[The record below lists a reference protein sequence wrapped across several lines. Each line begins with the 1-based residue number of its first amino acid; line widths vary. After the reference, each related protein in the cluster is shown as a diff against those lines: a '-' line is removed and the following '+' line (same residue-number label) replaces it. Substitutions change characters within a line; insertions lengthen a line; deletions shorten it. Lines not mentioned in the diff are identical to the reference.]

1 MHNATIS
8 VSSSPSPINFH
19 GQTLFAIKD
28 NGGNVFVAMKPV
40 VEGMGLSWSRQRK
53 KLQDNSRKYGCGLMA
68 IPSDGGEQDALCIPL
83 TKLNAWL
90 FSVNPEKVRK
100 DIRPNI
106 IRYQEECAFVLY
118 EYWHNGVAA
127 NPRAAIPSHAPATTP
142 EVKPRKPRLI
152 PITKHVLK
160 SDVIT
165 GVKAYAAAQG
175 KEPDKWMYR
184 EFFGYMRS
192 DANAYWD
199 GLTDDKAVI
208 ALKYTRERFDRFIAN
223 LKGDPV
229 DWRPIS
235 EDGKHVIS
243 RAAMRD
249 DAKALAAPLDANA
262 AMLPP
267 ADYLATQPA
276 ITAPTVPTF
285 ADLPESEKSKRV
297 IMAQMDNLDKVYSAL
312 DDYLYESRRIIAAEA
327 DKLTK
332 GLPAGERAGRKAIA
346 AELRTS
352 YGNHTHAMLA
362 AVNSIRA
369 VLRVTAT
376 SSGLILPAKG
386 RAKPIKAKAIPAQA
400 ATPSLPA

>member
-1 MHNATIS
+1 MATES
-8 VSSSPSPINFH
+8 ATTSLSPVDFH
-19 GQTLFAIKD
+19 GQTLFLVERD
-28 NGGNVFVAMKPV
+28 GQPFTPMKPI
-40 VEGMGLSWSRQRK
+40 VEGMGLDWAGQFTKLKEKSDRFCIAIIPIQMPGDDQNRDVLFMPLRKLPAWLLGINPKKVRPAIRK
-53 KLQDNSRKYGCGLMA
+53 KVTLYQKECD
-68 IPSDGGEQDALCIPL
+68 DALWDYW
-83 TKLNAWL
+83 TKGQAT
-90 FSVNPEKVRK
+90 
-100 DIRPNI
+100 
-106 IRYQEECAFVLY
+106 
-118 EYWHNGVAA
+118 
-127 NPRAAIPSHAPATTP
+127 NPRAALPSQAQAPTP
-142 EVKPRKPRLI
+142 AVKPRKPRLI
-152 PITKHVLK
+152 PITKYVLK
-160 SDVIT
+160 ADVMT

-175 KEPDKWMYR
+175 REPDKWMYR
-184 EFFGYMRS
+184 EFLGYMKS

-223 LKGDPV
+223 LKGAPV

-243 RAAMRD
+243 RAAMRE
-249 DAKALAAPLDANA
+249 DAKALAAPVDAHA

-285 ADLPESEKSKRV
+285 DDLPEAEKSRRV

-346 AELRTS
+346 AELRTN

-386 RAKPIKAKAIPAQA
+386 RAKPIKAKAIPSQA